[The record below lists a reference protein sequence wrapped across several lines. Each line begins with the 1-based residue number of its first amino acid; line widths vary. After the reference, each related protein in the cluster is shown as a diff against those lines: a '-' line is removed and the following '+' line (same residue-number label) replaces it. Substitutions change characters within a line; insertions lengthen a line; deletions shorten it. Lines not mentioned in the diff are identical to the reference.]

1 MFYRKLIGCVEYR
14 IFTASVSAED
24 AGTGQDGSKSYSRGV
39 DPKSLRT
46 VPMRTTPRC
55 DDAKPYFSSTFHHA
69 APPRVT
75 ELAG

>member
-1 MFYRKLIGCVEYR
+1 MFYRKLIGCLEYR

-46 VPMRTTPRC
+46 VPERTTPRC
-55 DDAKPYFSSTFHHA
+55 DNAKPSSISTFHNP
-69 APPRVT
+69 APLRVT
-75 ELAG
+75 ELAS